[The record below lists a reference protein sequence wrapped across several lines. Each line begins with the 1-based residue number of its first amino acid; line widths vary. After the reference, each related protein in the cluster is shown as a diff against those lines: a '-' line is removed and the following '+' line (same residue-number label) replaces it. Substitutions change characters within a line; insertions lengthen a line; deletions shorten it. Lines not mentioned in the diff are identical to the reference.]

1 MRSDL
6 ETHPWQW
13 LALGTVAVP
22 LAAGNRFVAWADE
35 AQQRVRRVFGRR
47 RGLRLLA
54 FVAAF
59 PLFTAAAFA
68 HHVWLDERGLPE
80 LRPLLEFE
88 PPTAGRIYDTNGE
101 VLLEVATEHRR
112 VVTYAEIPEVLRQAI
127 LAAEDKNYFAHSG
140 VDFAAWPRVAFKAL
154 RQTALEMRSP
164 SASAGDG
171 PLRLPQGGSTLTQQ
185 LVRSYFL
192 RDMTSRESGP
202 ELLADG
208 WIPRLAARALGVGT
222 TNKLLRKVEEMRI
235 AFWLEREMER
245 AYGSRAAAKEEILAR
260 YASFIYL
267 GHGRYG
273 FAAAADYYFGR
284 PLSSLTKEDA
294 DEAACLAGI
303 AKSPR
308 SYAPAPANLE
318 RARRRRNQVIALME
332 ARGYLARPLAT
343 RLAASPVRVVRPRP
357 LSTDAPAAVEQALRE
372 LRRDGRWGLEALAA
386 GRVFLHSTLDNR
398 IQVAA
403 NDALEAGLRRYEE
416 RHPETGAWIQGA
428 VVVLRNRDAAVL
440 ALVGGRKRYR
450 GLDTSWADLNRA
462 VQTRR
467 QPGSTMKPLLYL
479 AAFRNGSLLNEVVPD
494 EPVAVPMG
502 NMRVKWIS
510 NYDGAYLG
518 PIALREA
525 LAQSRNAPAMWLA
538 KEIGVESVLRT
549 ARDLGL
555 ETPLRPDL
563 STVLGASEL
572 SLLDLANMFR
582 AIASG
587 LRAEPYVL
595 AKITDQRGG
604 IRYEPAR
611 RSQPLPVDAEALRQV
626 QEGLRGTVRLPRG
639 TAHALEAMGFPIQVL
654 GKTGTTNGF
663 RDALFVGSTY
673 GEDGITTGVWI
684 GFDDNRTLG
693 PAETGARNALPVFAE
708 IMRQVYERQKLAV
721 APTMPAA
728 IEKSIDSYLTSR
740 MHALPAE
747 PLPATAAAA
756 VAPAVLSFPA
766 PPRMVGTEDK

>member
-6 ETHPWQW
+6 ETHRWQW
-13 LALGTVAVP
+13 LALGSVAVP
-22 LAAGNRFVAWADE
+22 LAAGSRFMAWADSGW
-35 AQQRVRRVFGRR
+35 AWVCGVWTHRPRFRV
-47 RGLRLLA
+47 LA
-54 FVAAF
+54 LAAAF
-59 PLFTAAAFA
+59 PAAILGALV
-68 HHVWLDERGLPE
+68 HHVYFDESGLPD
-80 LRPLLEFE
+80 LQPLLQFE

-101 VLLEVATEHRR
+101 VLLEVATEHRH
-112 VVTYAEIPEVLRQAI
+112 VVAYAEIPEVLKQAI
-127 LAAEDKNYFAHSG
+127 LAAEDKNYFEHGG
-140 VDFAAWPRVAFKAL
+140 VDYGAWPRVAFKAV
-154 RQTALEMRSP
+154 RQTLLELRSP
-164 SASAGDG
+164 TAAADG
-171 PLRLPQGGSTLTQQ
+171 VLRLPQGGSTLTQQ

-202 ELLADG
+202 ELLYDG
-208 WIPRLAARALGVGT
+208 WIPRMMSRALGVPT

-235 AFWLEREMER
+235 ALWVEREMER
-245 AYGSRAAAKEEILAR
+245 VYGSRSAAKEQILSR

-273 FAAAADYYFGR
+273 FASAADYYFGR
-284 PLSSLTKEDA
+284 PLSSLAKEDA
-294 DEAACLAGI
+294 GAAACLAGI

-308 SYAPAPANLE
+308 AYAPAPASLE
-318 RARRRRNQVIALME
+318 RARRRRNQVLGLME
-332 ARGYLARPLAT
+332 ARGYLSPDLAE
-343 RLAASPVRVVRPRP
+343 RLTASPLEIAPPRP
-357 LSTDAPAAVEQALRE
+357 LVTDAPAAVEQALRE

-416 RHPETGAWIQGA
+416 RHPEAGASIQGA

-479 AAFRNGSLLNEVVPD
+479 AAFRQGSLLNETVPD

-510 NYDGAYLG
+510 NYDGHYLG

-555 ETPLRPDL
+555 STPLRPDL

-587 LRAEPYVL
+587 LRADPYVL

-611 RSQPLPVDAEALRQV
+611 RPQPLPVDPEALRQV
-626 QEGLRGTVRLPRG
+626 QEGLRGTVRLPHG
-639 TAHALEAMGFPIQVL
+639 TAHALEAQGFPIQVL

-673 GEDGITTGVWI
+673 GEGGITTGIWI
-684 GFDDNRTLG
+684 GFDDNGSLG
-693 PAETGARNALPVFAE
+693 PGETGARNALPVFAE
-708 IMRQVYERQKLAV
+708 IMRQVYERQKLAI
-721 APTMPAA
+721 APAMPAA
-728 IEKSIDSYLTSR
+728 IEKSIDSYLMSR
-740 MHALPAE
+740 VRALPADG
-747 PLPATAAAA
+747 LPTAAA
-756 VAPAVLSFPA
+756 VTPAALSFPA
-766 PPRMVGTEDK
+766 PPRVVGTEDK